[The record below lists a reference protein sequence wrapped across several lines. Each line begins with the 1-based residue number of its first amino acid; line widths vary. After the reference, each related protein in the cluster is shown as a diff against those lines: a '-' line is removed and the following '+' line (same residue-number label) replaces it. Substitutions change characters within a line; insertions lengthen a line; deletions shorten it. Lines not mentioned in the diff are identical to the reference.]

1 MNANETS
8 KVTIERMWLTMYSPV
23 ETVISMVLTEDQRVL
38 FNVRRTKVLPESFWT
53 RSFGHQNPRRVR
65 TDAVREVRE
74 AECFRQMPNA
84 NPDQQRN
91 QPCAA
96 VPSDT

>member
-38 FNVRRTKVLPESFWT
+38 FNVRRTKVLPESF
-53 RSFGHQNPRRVR
+53 
-65 TDAVREVRE
+65 
-74 AECFRQMPNA
+74 
-84 NPDQQRN
+84 
-91 QPCAA
+91 
-96 VPSDT
+96 